1 MLFSKINKWIRIKI
15 AKRCEYHLWPVWQNW
30 TILESSWQQILLQKK
45 PKYLETFWT
54 ILKTS
59 TFKCKL
65 LWQFFVTLRKN
76 WFGQLYL
83 PTSGHTVTVTFHMAI
98 IRPIFFLHLPHTL
111 TPSAVNVVN
120 QCFDVTTKK
129 AVIYGFTVT
138 CHPQATDKKVSWVS
152 LTKRFFSFGN
162 GS

>member
-15 AKRCEYHLWPVWQNW
+15 TKRCEYHLWPVWQNW

-65 LWQFFVTLRKN
+65 LWQFF
-76 WFGQLYL
+76 
-83 PTSGHTVTVTFHMAI
+83 
-98 IRPIFFLHLPHTL
+98 
-111 TPSAVNVVN
+111 
-120 QCFDVTTKK
+120 
-129 AVIYGFTVT
+129 
-138 CHPQATDKKVSWVS
+138 CHPSEKLVWATLFANIWSHCNCYFPYGNNSSNLLFAFASHSYTVGGQCCKPMFWCNHKKGCNLRLHCDLSPPSHWQKSFMSFTDKEV
-152 LTKRFFSFGN
+152 F
-162 GS
+162 